1 MERPDHLDKL
11 PEALTFDDVLLVPG
25 HSEVLPSET
34 AVDTRLTRRIRL
46 NIPLTSAAMDTV
58 TESRLAIAMAQSGG
72 LGFIHR
78 NLGVAEQAAE
88 VARVKKSESWMIRDP
103 VTVAPDMALSE
114 ALAIMDAHGISGLP
128 VCRGERELVGIL
140 TNRDVRFEKNL
151 RRPVSELMTND
162 ELVTTTADISRED
175 AQSLLH
181 RNRIEKLLVVDHE
194 GRLEGLI
201 TVKDIQKS
209 IEFPDAS
216 KDDQGRL
223 LVGAAVG
230 VGTDRM
236 ERVEA
241 LFEAGVDVVAVDT
254 AHGHSKNVLDT
265 VTDIKKK
272 FPGLEVVG
280 GNVGTRDGAQ
290 ALIDAGADGVKV
302 GMGVGSICTTR
313 IISGVGMPQLTAV
326 FEACKAAHPADV
338 PVIADGGVR
347 YSGDIVK
354 ALAAGASTVM
364 IGSLLAGT
372 EESPGQTILFQ
383 GRTYKVYRGMGSLEA
398 MRGGRSKDR
407 YFQQD
412 ADDLKLVPEGIEG
425 RVPYKGSLGSTL
437 HQLAGGL
444 RAGMGYVGARDL
456 GELRSKTR
464 FMRVSPAGLSES
476 HVHDVSMTHEPPNY
490 QKE

>member
-1 MERPDHLDKL
+1 MERPDSLDKL

-25 HSEVLPSET
+25 HSEIMPSQT
-34 AVDTRLTRRIRL
+34 DVGTYLTRRIRL

-58 TESRLAIAMAQSGG
+58 TESRLAIGMAQSGG

-78 NLGVAEQAAE
+78 NLGVDEQAAE
-88 VARVKKSESWMIRDP
+88 VARVKKSESWMIRAP

-114 ALAIMDAHGISGLP
+114 ALMIMDAHGISGLP

-162 ELVTTTADISRED
+162 ELVTTNSDITRED
-175 AQSLLH
+175 AQTLLH
-181 RNRIEKLLVVDHE
+181 KNRIEKLLVVDAQ

-216 KDDQGRL
+216 KDEQGRL

-230 VGTDRM
+230 VGLDRM
-236 ERVEA
+236 VRVAA
-241 LFEAGVDVVAVDT
+241 LAEAGVDVVAVDT

-265 VTDIKKK
+265 VADIKKR
-272 FPGLEVVG
+272 FPNLEVVG

-290 ALIDAGADGVKV
+290 ALVDAGADGIKV

-326 FEACKAAHPADV
+326 FEACKAAQAAGV
-338 PVIADGGVR
+338 PVIADGGMR

-398 MRGGRSKDR
+398 MRGGQSKDR
-407 YFQQD
+407 YSQQD
-412 ADDLKLVPEGIEG
+412 SEDLKLVPEGIEG
-425 RVPYKGSLGSTL
+425 RVPYKGSLGSNL
-437 HQLAGGL
+437 HQLVGGV
-444 RAGMGYVGARDL
+444 RAGMGYVGAIDL
-456 GELRSKTR
+456 PELRSKTR